1 MSNKKGKETQ
11 SIITIRALCDICK
24 EVDTFQIPTKELLP
38 HFGGLYQISTIHHCK
53 DNKEMV
59 MNIVLDRNYA
69 VRQTT
74 ISPFVSNREMDRWS
88 PEKVSDIKFL
98 VKQIKDSDRVIQAVL
113 SGRLVVIASNNMTF
127 VKRII
132 HTLELFSPTKFPQSI
147 EWTTEVVKNKKIVG
161 TNLKIAKQYKNA
173 IIVNL
178 DENKVSNGKPSP
190 YCQQLLDD
198 LITLEPEG
206 MAYVA
211 KLKIGMLVEFAKM
224 LIELSKEP
232 EIGAKALYLIKRD
245 VSADALNLILEM
257 VHGFDSSATEIIRE
271 EWL

>member
-1 MSNKKGKETQ
+1 MSSKKGKEEQ
-11 SIITIRALCDICK
+11 SIITVRALCDICK

-53 DNKEMV
+53 ENKEMV
-59 MNIVLDRNYA
+59 MNIVLDRNFA

-74 ISPFVSNREMDRWS
+74 VSPFVADREIERWL
-88 PEKVSDIKFL
+88 PEKVTDIRFL

-127 VKRII
+127 VKRLVHI
-132 HTLELFSPTKFPQSI
+132 LELFSPTKFPQSI
-147 EWTTEVVKNKKIVG
+147 EWTTEIVKNKKIIG
-161 TNLKIAKQYKNA
+161 TNLKTAKEYKNA

-178 DENKVSNGKPSP
+178 DDNKVFNGKPSP
-190 YCQQLLDD
+190 YCQQLLED

-206 MAYVA
+206 MAYAA

-232 EIGAKALYLIKRD
+232 EIGAKALNLIKRD
-245 VSADALNLILEM
+245 VSADALELILEM
-257 VHGFDSSATEIIRE
+257 VYGFDSTAMEIIRE
-271 EWL
+271 DWL

>member
-1 MSNKKGKETQ
+1 MSSKKGKEEQ
-11 SIITIRALCDICK
+11 SIITVRALCDICK

-53 DNKEMV
+53 ENKEMV
-59 MNIVLDRNYA
+59 MNIVLDRNFA

-74 ISPFVSNREMDRWS
+74 VSPFVADREIERWF
-88 PEKVSDIKFL
+88 PEKVTDIRFL

-127 VKRII
+127 VKRLVHI
-132 HTLELFSPTKFPQSI
+132 LELFSPTKFPQSI
-147 EWTTEVVKNKKIVG
+147 EWTTEIVKNKKIIG
-161 TNLKIAKQYKNA
+161 TNLKTAKEYKNA

-178 DENKVSNGKPSP
+178 DDNKVFNGKPSP
-190 YCQQLLDD
+190 YCQQLLED

-206 MAYVA
+206 MAYAA

-232 EIGAKALYLIKRD
+232 EIGAKALNLIKRD
-245 VSADALNLILEM
+245 VSADALELILEM
-257 VHGFDSSATEIIRE
+257 VYGFDSTAMEIIRE
-271 EWL
+271 DWL

>member
-11 SIITIRALCDICK
+11 SIITVRALCDICK
-24 EVDTFQIPTKELLP
+24 EVDAFQIPTKELLP

-59 MNIVLDRNYA
+59 MNIVLDRNFA

-74 ISPFVSNREMDRWS
+74 VSPFVAEREIDRWS
-88 PEKVSDIKFL
+88 KEKVSDIRFL
-98 VKQIKDSDRVIQAVL
+98 VKQIKDSDRVVQAVL
-113 SGRLVVIASNNMTF
+113 SGRLVVIASSNRTF
-127 VKRII
+127 VKRIV

-161 TNLKIAKQYKNA
+161 TSMNIARQYKNA
-173 IIVNL
+173 IIVEL
-178 DENKVSNGKPSP
+178 DKNKVNNGKSSK
-190 YCQQLLDD
+190 YCQNLLQD

-206 MAYVA
+206 MAYAA

-232 EIGAKALYLIKRD
+232 EIGTKALNLIKRD
-245 VSADALNLILEM
+245 VSDDALELIIEM
-257 VHGFDSSATEIIRE
+257 VHGFDPTAIEIIKE